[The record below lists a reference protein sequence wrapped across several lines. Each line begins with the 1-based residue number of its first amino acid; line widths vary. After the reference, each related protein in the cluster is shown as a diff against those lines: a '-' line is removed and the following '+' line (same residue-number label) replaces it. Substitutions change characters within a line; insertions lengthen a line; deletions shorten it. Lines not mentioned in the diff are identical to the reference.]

1 MHISIEKQ
9 AIFDGKL
16 GGDRPDDAVEISQA
30 EYRRLFEG
38 RLAGLLVV
46 KEGDTFVL
54 VEPPASAAD
63 ERAWRDS
70 MLASAV
76 RVRDRHRDQVE
87 IGIDPTLTGEQY
99 KSLMMYLQSL
109 RDWPQ
114 SSDYPDASHR
124 PMAPAFLEL
133 QGRPV

>member
-1 MHISIEKQ
+1 MKYLNI
-9 AIFDGKL
+9 A
-16 GGDRPDDAVEISQA
+16 GGEVACVFLCPQSAEYWSEVVEVEDDDPRYLAFVDQWQPAARRDERVWRDAELVEI
-30 EYRRLFEG
+30 
-38 RLAGLLVV
+38 
-46 KEGDTFVL
+46 
-54 VEPPASAAD
+54 
-63 ERAWRDS
+63 AW
-70 MLASAV
+70 L
-76 RVRDRHRDQVE
+76 RDRHRDQVE

-133 QGRPV
+133 QGRPA